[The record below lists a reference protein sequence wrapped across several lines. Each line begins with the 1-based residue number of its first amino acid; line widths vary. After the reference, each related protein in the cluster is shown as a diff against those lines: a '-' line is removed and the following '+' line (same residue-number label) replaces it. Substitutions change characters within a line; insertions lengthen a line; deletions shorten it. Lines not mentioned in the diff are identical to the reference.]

1 MSTTSS
7 NEMKTPRAIKMRS
20 EMSTRRLT
28 ARPLPEL
35 GRKTQLGLNSSSGT
49 SINELNELKLKTT
62 LMEQDI
68 KHMRAKTARM
78 RQILHDREETIKQSL
93 SAKNEKLTLKTA
105 TDSTIYQLNCNIEQ
119 MKNALEARQAELSEL
134 KENDNLRIGD
144 ELQEELKI
152 YYLELQRLKR
162 QKEAVDRSEE
172 IITDE
177 LNKLRGDIADIG
189 KSQREIKS
197 LQSDIDSTID
207 KIQSYNKSS
216 YRIERSELCADLASN
231 SKDLEMKEIH
241 VREQIQAL
249 RCDIDNINTKLETI
263 RTNDEA
269 TMSYLQSIIDEQANL
284 LIEAA
289 KKVERK
295 QSGSN

>member
-78 RQILHDREETIKQSL
+78 RQILHDREETIKQAL